1 MRIVEINSVPYGS
14 TAKIMLGIADV
25 AEKHGHEVM
34 MAGGYSYHPLD
45 ALQGRYTQI
54 GGVVGK
60 LMHTYLARFT
70 GLNGCF
76 SRHST
81 RKFLKQVKKYNPDV
95 LHLHNIHGW
104 YLHLPTLFSFI
115 KKQNVRVVWTLHD
128 CWSFTGQ
135 CPHFDK
141 IGCEKWKT
149 GCYKCP
155 QLRSYPQT
163 YVDRSKGMY
172 ARKKKWFTGVQ
183 DLTIVTP
190 SQWLADLVKESF
202 LGEYPVQVIHN
213 GIDLSAFQP
222 VESDWRKRYGVE
234 DKRLL
239 LGVAMGWSESKGL
252 DVFIELAKRLDE
264 QYKIV
269 LVGTNEETDK
279 LLPENILSIHRTQNQ
294 QELTEL
300 YAAAD
305 VLVNPT
311 REDTFPTVNIEALA
325 CGTPVLTFK
334 TGGSPE
340 ILDETCGSVVE
351 KNDVDALQREIER
364 ICTEKPYSMGACT
377 SRAAQ
382 FNKDEKFEEYV
393 KLYKKD

>member
-1 MRIVEINSVPYGS
+1 MRIVEINGVPYGS

-25 AEKHGHEVM
+25 AESHGHEVL

-54 GGVVGK
+54 GSAYGK
-60 LMHTYLARFT
+60 LLHTYLARFT

-76 SRHST
+76 SRLAT
-81 RKFLKQVKKYNPDV
+81 RKFIKQVKKYKPDV

-104 YLHLPTLFSFI
+104 YLHLPTLFSYI
-115 KKQNVRVVWTLHD
+115 KKEKIRVVWTLHD

-172 ARKKKWFTGVQ
+172 KRKKKWFTGVE

-190 SQWLADLVKESF
+190 SQWLADLVKQSF
-202 LGEYPVQVIHN
+202 LQEYPVRVIHN
-213 GIDLSAFQP
+213 GIDLSAFAPTETDVKQQ
-222 VESDWRKRYGVE
+222 YGAE
-234 DKRLL
+234 GKRLL
-239 LGVAMGWSESKGL
+239 LGVAMGWNQSKGL
-252 DVFIELAKRLDE
+252 DVFVELSKRLGDE
-264 QYKIV
+264 YRIM

-279 LLPENILSIHRTQNQ
+279 LLPENIISVHRTQNQ
-294 QELTEL
+294 AELAQL

-305 VLVNPT
+305 LFVNPT

-340 ILDETCGSVVE
+340 IIDETCGSVVA
-351 KNDVDALQREIER
+351 KNDIDALQSEIER
-364 ICTEKPYSMGACT
+364 ICTEKPYSTGACT
-377 SRAAQ
+377 SRAAN
-382 FNKDEKFEEYV
+382 FDKNDKFQEYV
-393 KLYKKD
+393 KLYEKE

>member
-54 GGVVGK
+54 GGAVGK

-115 KKQNVRVVWTLHD
+115 KKHNIRVVWTLHD
-128 CWSFTGQ
+128 CWAFTGK
-135 CPHFDK
+135 CSYFDK

-190 SQWLADLVKESF
+190 SQWLADLVKKSF
-202 LGEYPVQVIHN
+202 LKEYPIQVVHN
-213 GIDLSAFQP
+213 GIDLSAFLP
-222 VESDWRKRYGVE
+222 MESSIKSRYRLE
-234 DKRLL
+234 DKKIV
-239 LGVAMGWSESKGL
+239 LGLALEWGERKGL

-269 LVGTNEETDK
+269 LVGTSEETDK
-279 LLPENILSIHRTQNQ
+279 LLPKNILSIHRTQDQ
-294 QELTEL
+294 KELTEL

-305 VLVNPT
+305 VFVNPT
-311 REDTFPTVNIEALA
+311 REDNFPTVNIESLA

-393 KLYKKD
+393 KLYEKD

>member
-25 AEKHGHEVM
+25 AEACGHEVL
-34 MAGGYSYHPLD
+34 MAGGYSYHPLEE
-45 ALQGRYTQI
+45 LQERYTQI
-54 GGVVGK
+54 GGAFGK
-60 LMHTYLARFT
+60 LAHTYLARFT

-76 SRHST
+76 SRHAT
-81 RKFLKQVKKYNPDV
+81 RRFLKKVKKYNPDV

-115 KKQNVRVVWTLHD
+115 KKHNLRVVWTLHD

-172 ARKKKWFTGVQ
+172 ARKKKWFTGVEN
-183 DLTIVTP
+183 LTIVTP
-190 SQWLADLVKESF
+190 SQWLADQVKRSF
-202 LGEYPVQVIHN
+202 LQEYPVRVIHN
-213 GIDLSAFQP
+213 GIHLSAFSP
-222 VESDWRKRYGVE
+222 VENEFKKNHAIE
-234 DKRLL
+234 EKHLL
-239 LGVAMGWSESKGL
+239 LGVAMGWNESKGL
-252 DVFIELAKRLDE
+252 DVFIELSKRLDE
-264 QYKIV
+264 KYQIV
-269 LVGTNEETDK
+269 LVGTNADTDK
-279 LLPENILSIHRTQNQ
+279 LLPKNILSVHRTQNQ

-305 VLVNPT
+305 VFVNPT

-325 CGTPVLTFK
+325 CGTPVVTFQ

-340 ILDETCGSVVE
+340 ILDESCGVVVE
-351 KNDVDALQREIER
+351 KNDIDALQKEIER
-364 ICTEKPYSMGACT
+364 ICIEKPYTTGACT
-377 SRAAQ
+377 SRAAN
-382 FNKDEKFEEYV
+382 FNKDEKFKEYV
-393 KLYKKD
+393 RLYEKE